1 MLLQNDVTVIFDM
14 PSVVNG
20 VDFDKPG
27 DVTQSAIQ
35 MLCMEV
41 G

>member
-1 MLLQNDVTVIFDM
+1 MLLQNDVTGSFNM

-27 DVTQSAIQ
+27 DVDQNAIQ
-35 MLCMEV
+35 MLCMQ
-41 G
+41 GG